1 MVQLI
6 YYIYVRTRKSEHASG
21 LTIFALDKFLYTNL
35 AAVIL
40 DISEFG
46 NPIAKDDATRSV
58 GELYIGIAMAMTE
71 YKAIDRSMLGKIFA
85 SIAHAR
91 LILDAAEGNIAIQ
104 LVLTHAVRS
113 PTMTK
118 AQRPTGMNKPRKK
131 PLQQGAVENGTKNCK
146 VRFIGKFIAMG
157 KEELPAVY
165 LGQLRLAMHYHATL
179 LLEVVLAPKVVVAG
193 EEMNLGTIVRELG
206 NLTQET
212 GKALGHHILVLVP
225 KIEHIAK
232 HINSRRIVLYFI
244 KERHKASF
252 VRATMLYSP
261 RAQMG
266 IGNEIYFI
274 LHGSSCAG

>member
-1 MVQLI
+1 MQLI
-6 YYIYVRTRKSEHASG
+6 YYIYVRTRKGEQSSG

-40 DISEFG
+40 DISIFG
-46 NPIAKDDATRSV
+46 NPITKDDTARGV
-58 GELYIGIAMAMTE
+58 GELYIGITMAMTE
-71 YKAIDRSMLGKIFA
+71 YKAIDRGMLGKIFT

-91 LILDAAEGNIAIQ
+91 LILDTTERNIAIQ
-104 LVLTHAVRS
+104 FVLAHAVCS
-113 PTMTK
+113 PTMTE
-118 AQRPTGMNKPRKK
+118 AQRPTGMNEPRKK
-131 PLQQGAVENGTKNCK
+131 PLQQRAVEDGTKNSE

-157 KEELPAVY
+157 KEELHAVY
-165 LGQLRLAMHYHATL
+165 LGQQRLAMYYHATL

-193 EEMNLGTIVRELG
+193 EEMNLGTIVCELG
-206 NLTQET
+206 NLTQEA
-212 GKALGHHILVLVP
+212 GKALGHYILVLVP
-225 KIEHIAK
+225 EIEHIAK

-274 LHGSSCAG
+274 LHGLSCAG